1 MSANGV
7 SLAHSVSPVEDT
19 SLWWNVKAF
28 VKKTHKMIETLTNEG
43 GHVASWMN
51 DGKTFVI
58 KNKSELVSRFKK
70 FGFEKMKKYD
80 SFVKQLYNYNF
91 RKVTCVGQANSIDSK
106 AEFFTHPQFQRN
118 NPAEMVTIVD
128 RRNKESHKRANETV
142 LSEDA
147 KTLVNKVARL
157 ESDVKELGTQL
168 DSLNKRME
176 EMIPKVDLLVKNLQ
190 DLSDHLLRNASNER
204 VCPNM
209 DDDCPNQATI
219 TVNDG
224 LSSEDF
230 DSACLEDSSF
240 SPLTWPDDM
249 ANISRSSS
257 PLDLL
262 DDIELYL

>member
-7 SLAHSVSPVEDT
+7 GPHSVSPVQDT
-19 SLWWNVKAF
+19 HLWSNVKKF
-28 VKKTHKMIETLTNEG
+28 VQKTHYMIETLTNEEEG
-43 GHVASWMN
+43 SKVASWMK

-128 RRNKESHKRANETV
+128 RRNKESPKRENETV
-142 LSEDA
+142 LSEE
-147 KTLVNKVARL
+147 TVNKVARL
-157 ESDVKELGTQL
+157 EGRVEELGTQM

-176 EMIPKVDLLVKNLQ
+176 EMIPKMDLLCNKIQ
-190 DLSDHLLRNASNER
+190 ELSDYLLPNASNVR

-209 DDDCPNQATI
+209 DEDCPNPETN

-224 LSSEDF
+224 LSYLDLLDEFLSELVDEHT
-230 DSACLEDSSF
+230 DSAANISTSF
-240 SPLTWPDDM
+240 SPLALP
-249 ANISRSSS
+249 
-257 PLDLL
+257 
-262 DDIELYL
+262 DDIEPYHNMPN